1 MRVDSL
7 TVPNV
12 CKDNSHDDDNDGD
25 SDDNDDDD
33 DDPVS
38 LTECLQEH

>member
-12 CKDNSHDDDNDGD
+12 CKDISHDGNNNGGDG
-25 SDDNDDDD
+25 DNDDDD
-33 DDPVS
+33 DDDDDDDPV
-38 LTECLQEH
+38 LQVF